1 MLGCCKHYQVYCRTT
16 LRVHSCTA
24 AVAGIVADFVEGGI
38 AAVAAET
45 VVVDIVLMFLIDV
58 NLRN

>member
-24 AVAGIVADFVEGGI
+24 AVGIVADFVEGGI